1 MFVNI
6 QDAWK
11 RNVRVFGSS
20 LHLIHFNDMW
30 RRARATQNFQTVGTS
45 RDREQIPG
53 RQFALFPLWKPP
65 SSLNFFHHKIELFFS
80 SADIT
85 FRNDCQ
91 RICLCSLLGFKSRDS
106 SIQ

>member
-30 RRARATQNFQTVGTS
+30 RRASQQLRTFKRLAPVGTRTNTRKTVCTLS
-45 RDREQIPG
+45 
-53 RQFALFPLWKPP
+53 ALEAPL
-65 SSLNFFHHKIELFFS
+65 
-80 SADIT
+80 
-85 FRNDCQ
+85 
-91 RICLCSLLGFKSRDS
+91 LLKFLSP
-106 SIQ
+106 

>member
-45 RDREQIPG
+45 RDGTGNKYQEDSLHSFRSGSPP
-53 RQFALFPLWKPP
+53 PL
-65 SSLNFFHHKIELFFS
+65 
-80 SADIT
+80 
-85 FRNDCQ
+85 
-91 RICLCSLLGFKSRDS
+91 
-106 SIQ
+106 